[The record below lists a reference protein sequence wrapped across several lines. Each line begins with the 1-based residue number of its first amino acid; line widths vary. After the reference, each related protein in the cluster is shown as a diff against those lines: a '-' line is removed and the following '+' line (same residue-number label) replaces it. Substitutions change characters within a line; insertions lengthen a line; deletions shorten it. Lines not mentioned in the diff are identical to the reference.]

1 MQEWKDHLNTTQ
13 NSSENESNTLHQM
26 HAQKYS
32 QIQNQKHVNNKENQ
46 ETQNMSDKVITP
58 LNNKN
63 NICRDIFASETNH
76 WYFFSAQH
84 RAKEILLKP

>member
-1 MQEWKDHLNTTQ
+1 
-13 NSSENESNTLHQM
+13 M

-76 WYFFSAQH
+76 
-84 RAKEILLKP
+84 